1 MQAWAPG
8 HVSLS
13 TRAGVRTGRQTAK
26 GQIILL
32 QTGTGLTEATS
43 EATWFIH
50 TICWGSNPPTLRC
63 LWWGLFSLLRLCK
76 IHSARRPLLLVLM
89 LLVLI
94 LLPFVI
100 PDSSRCLK
108 GNQSKCRITP
118 LHPLHHLD
126 LTPILLHVAV
136 SHCQISNMSVMH
148 REMTESSTGF
158 FFSPPLA
165 LCQPLPALSLPS
177 SPWKLAMPQE
187 KQEQLQDLGSP
198 LWSPFSQGPL
208 SPGPYSHLG

>member
-1 MQAWAPG
+1 MVHP
-8 HVSLS
+8 HH
-13 TRAGVRTGRQTAK
+13 
-26 GQIILL
+26 LL
-32 QTGTGLTEATS
+32 RFQ
-43 EATWFIH
+43 
-50 TICWGSNPPTLRC
+50 PRTLRC
-63 LWWGLFSLLRLCK
+63 LWWGLFSLPRLCK
-76 IHSARRPLLLVLM
+76 IHSAHRQLLLVLM

-118 LHPLHHLD
+118 RHPLHHLD

-136 SHCQISNMSVMH
+136 SHCQISNMSVLH

-165 LCQPLPALSLPS
+165 LCQPVACPQPPILPLKVGNAPRETRTAAGFRLTSLKS
-177 SPWKLAMPQE
+177 LLTRTFVTW
-187 KQEQLQDLGSP
+187 P
-198 LWSPFSQGPL
+198 L
-208 SPGPYSHLG
+208 